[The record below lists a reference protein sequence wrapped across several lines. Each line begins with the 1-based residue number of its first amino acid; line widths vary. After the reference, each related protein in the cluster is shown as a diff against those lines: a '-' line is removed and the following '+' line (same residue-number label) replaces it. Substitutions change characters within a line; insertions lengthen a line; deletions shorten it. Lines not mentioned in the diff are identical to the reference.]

1 MDIMVAALVI
11 LALLVGVGML
21 AARDWRN
28 WRDRKERMEM
38 RWRRKR
44 PNRLSPEK

>member
-21 AARDWRN
+21 AARDWRK

-38 RWRRKR
+38 RWRNKR
-44 PNRLSPEK
+44 PARLSPEK